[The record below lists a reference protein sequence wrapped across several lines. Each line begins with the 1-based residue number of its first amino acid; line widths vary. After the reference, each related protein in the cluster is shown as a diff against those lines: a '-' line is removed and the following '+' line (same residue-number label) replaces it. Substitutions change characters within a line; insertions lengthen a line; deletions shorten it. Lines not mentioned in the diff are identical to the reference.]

1 MSRKKQNIKIQMY
14 IEGNLNHVFNRKE
27 ILLFWESKIED
38 LVRKSG
44 VNKEDLLH
52 FHGANVIY

>member
-27 ILLFWESKIED
+27 IHLFWESKMED
-38 LVRKSG
+38 LIRKNG
-44 VNKEDLLH
+44 VNKEDLR
-52 FHGANVIY
+52 V